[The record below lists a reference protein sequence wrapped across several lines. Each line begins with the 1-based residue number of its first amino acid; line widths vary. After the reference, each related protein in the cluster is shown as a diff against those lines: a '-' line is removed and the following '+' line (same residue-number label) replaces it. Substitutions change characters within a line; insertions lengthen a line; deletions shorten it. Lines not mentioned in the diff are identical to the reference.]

1 MTGPA
6 LVNLSPSLGRFN
18 LSPLLS
24 RRAVLK
30 GGGALVLWMHLPLLA
45 PGVSEAATGINSL
58 VPVNAWLKIS
68 ATGVSVVSPASEMGQ
83 GVFTALAQ
91 LVAEELDVDWRSVRA
106 EMAPYDPAYTNPML
120 GGMRSGGA
128 TSIRAWF
135 LPMRQ
140 AGAAARVMLKA
151 AAAQVWRV
159 PVESLVIGSGL
170 ISHPAS
176 ARDVSYGALA
186 QVAARQKVPVDVPL
200 RDPSKW
206 ILIGHSMPRLDTP
219 DKVNGQATFG
229 MDVRMPGQL
238 YAAIRHCPVYGGT
251 LSRLDDSALK
261 GKTSG
266 ATYVPG
272 VVAVVTLKDAVAV
285 VAEDWWLARSALA
298 RVAVAWA
305 EGANSGQTSAAIE
318 SALVHALDPKDPRSL
333 AIAVNRGDADRA
345 IADAARTV
353 EAIYRQPFLAHAA
366 LEPLNATASVTAKG
380 CELWLP
386 TQDQGQYPRLIADA
400 LGIRPDKVRINT
412 TYVGGS
418 FGRRFEADVGL
429 QAALL
434 SKAVGKPVQ
443 LIWTREEDIRHDVY
457 RPASISRVSLGLDVL
472 GRITGWRHR
481 VTSPSILGR
490 VNPGAIKD
498 GVDKTAIEG
507 IADQPYPMPALK
519 VDYVR
524 QETGIPVGYWRSVG
538 HGANGFVVESMIDE
552 AAAALG
558 RDPWRFRRE
567 LLTSKAPRAL
577 RVLDLAA
584 SKSGWA
590 TPLPPIAGARRGRG
604 IALHEAFGSIIAA
617 VLEVTV
623 FKDGRLLLDR
633 LVAAFDC
640 GQMVNPD
647 IVEAQV
653 AGGLLFGLSAAL
665 TGKVTFERGRA
676 MQSNF
681 QDYRILTMAE
691 APPVE
696 VHLVASGE
704 PPGGV
709 SEAGV
714 PPAAPAL
721 TNAIFAATG
730 RRLRALPVLDHDLR
744 DAEVRP

>member
-1 MTGPA
+1 MTGPVPIA
-6 LVNLSPSLGRFN
+6 DPTIVNLSPR
-18 LSPLLS
+18 LS
-24 RRAVLK
+24 RRALLK
-30 GGGALVLWMHLPLLA
+30 GGGALVLGVHLPLLGTGDA
-45 PGVSEAATGINSL
+45 VAATTGVNSL

-68 ATGVSVVSPASEMGQ
+68 ATGVSVISPASEMGQ

-91 LVAEELDVDWRSVRA
+91 LVAEELDIDWQSVRA
-106 EMAPYDPAYTNPML
+106 EMAPFDPVYANPIL
-120 GGMRSGGA
+120 GGMRSGAA

-135 LPMRQ
+135 LPMRR
-140 AGAAARVMLKA
+140 AGAAARLMLKA

-159 PVESLVIGSGL
+159 PIESLVLTTGL

-176 ARDVSYGALA
+176 AREASYGALA
-186 QVAARQKVPVDVPL
+186 QVAARQKVPADPPL
-200 RDPSKW
+200 RDAGHW
-206 ILIGHSMPRLDTP
+206 TLIGRSLPRLDIP
-219 DKVNGQATFG
+219 DKVSGRAIFG
-229 MDVRMPGQL
+229 MDVRLPGQL

-251 LSRLDDSALK
+251 LARLDDSALK
-261 GKTSG
+261 VAGG
-266 ATYVPG
+266 GYPPG
-272 VVAVVTLKDAVAV
+272 VVSVVTLKDAVAV

-305 EGANSGQTSAAIE
+305 EGANAGQTSAAIDA
-318 SALVHALDPKDPRSL
+318 SLSRALDPKDPR
-333 AIAVNRGDADRA
+333 AIALAVNRGDADRA
-345 IADAARTV
+345 IAGSARTL
-353 EAIYRQPFLAHAA
+353 EAVYRLPFLAHAA

-400 LGIRPDKVRINT
+400 LGIKPEKVRINT
-412 TYVGGS
+412 TYLGGS

-457 RPASISRVSLGLDVL
+457 RPASVSRVAVGLDVL
-472 GRITGWRHR
+472 GRVTGWRHR
-481 VTSPSILGR
+481 LAGPSITGR
-490 VNPGAIKD
+490 VNPGALRD
-498 GVDKTAIEG
+498 GIDKAAVQG
-507 IADQPYPMPALK
+507 IADQPYALPALRLE
-519 VDYVR
+519 YVR
-524 QETGIPVGYWRSVG
+524 QETGIPVGFWRSVG
-538 HGANGFVVESMIDE
+538 HGSNGFVVESMIDE

-567 LLTSKAPRAL
+567 LLADKAPRAL

-584 SKSGWA
+584 NKAGWT
-590 TPLPPIAGARRGRG
+590 TPLPKIAGARRGRG
-604 IALHEAFGSIIAA
+604 IALHEAYGSVIAA
-617 VLEVTV
+617 VLEVTL
-623 FKDGRLLLDR
+623 FADGRLVLDR
-633 LVAAFDC
+633 AVAAFDC

-647 IVEAQV
+647 IVSAQIS
-653 AGGLLFGLSAAL
+653 GGLLFGLSAAL
-665 TGKVTFERGRA
+665 TGKITFERGRA

-681 QDYRILTMAE
+681 QDFKILTMAE

-696 VHLVASGE
+696 VHLAPSSE

-730 RRLRALPVLDHDLR
+730 KRLRSLPVLDHDLR
-744 DAEVRP
+744 DA